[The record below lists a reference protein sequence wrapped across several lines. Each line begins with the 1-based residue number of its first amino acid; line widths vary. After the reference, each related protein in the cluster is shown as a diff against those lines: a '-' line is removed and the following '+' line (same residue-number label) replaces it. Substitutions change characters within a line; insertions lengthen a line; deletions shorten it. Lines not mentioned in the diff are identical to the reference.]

1 MLRRKSSLP
10 FLRSDGSQQSRTY
23 DAERLE
29 SPARGDSSDC
39 SPIVFGSVVRADA
52 RATSDVDLLVELEP
66 GRSVMDLGGLLMDL
80 QDHLHCKVDVMTPVM
95 LKPRIR
101 ERVLREATPL

>member
-1 MLRRKSSLP
+1 MTLNDLRAQREAILAIARRYGARN
-10 FLRSDGSQQSRTY
+10 LR
-23 DAERLE
+23 
-29 SPARGDSSDC
+29 
-39 SPIVFGSVVRADA
+39 VFGSVVRADA
-52 RATSDVDLLVELEP
+52 RAASDVDLLVELEP